1 MRMPVAWLIGGGVAV
16 LSLVFGVDL
25 PTRLCSTREPPQ
37 LFSANEFIGQP
48 TTHFAS
54 QVLLCTLLT
63 IAWGSGVGVMVCDA
77 EFSPD

>member
-1 MRMPVAWLIGGGVAV
+1 MCMPVAWLIGGGGAV
-16 LSLVFGVDL
+16 LGPVFGVDL
-25 PTRLCSTREPPQ
+25 PSTRELPQ

-54 QVLLCTLLT
+54 QDLLCTLLT

>member
-1 MRMPVAWLIGGGVAV
+1 MCMPVAWLIGGGVAV
-16 LSLVFGVDL
+16 LSPVFGVDL
-25 PTRLCSTREPPQ
+25 PTACGTREPPQ

-54 QVLLCTLLT
+54 QDLLCTLLT